1 MKDPYDPYVITLND
15 GKYTVTHTWG
25 QPLQFQR
32 HGEPW
37 PGADDLRYANVVV
50 AMAERIK
57 ELEIAIR
64 EVLDGTLDERGKR
77 NLDGLTFGSVFAMS
91 AQGQNMRDWETKLR
105 NVLEQKS

>member
-1 MKDPYDPYVITLND
+1 MKDPYDPYVITLRD
-15 GKYTVTHTWG
+15 TKYTITHTWG
-25 QPLQFQR
+25 QPLQFRR

-37 PGADDLRYANVVV
+37 PGAHDLRHANVVI

-64 EVLDGTLDERGKR
+64 EVVDGTLDVARGERR
-77 NLDGLTFGSVFAMS
+77 PDGLLHNKLMPSIT
-91 AQGQNMRDWETKLR
+91 QLRDWETKLR